1 MDSWAKFCMLQVA
14 GPGGNIG
21 GSMWGSATDGKT
33 IYIAITNTF
42 HQTYT
47 LLPSNKT
54 TTGGAWVALEAT
66 TGKVLWTTPSPDVT
80 APPFGPVSV
89 ANHVVFAT
97 ARRKH
102 GAFYALDA
110 VSGSI
115 LWSNAKNGSVAGG
128 FSIANGC
135 AYVGEGITI
144 TGGQTHGK
152 YLYKYCL

>member
-1 MDSWAKFCMLQVA
+1 MLQVA
-14 GPGGNIG
+14 GPGGYSG

-33 IYIAITNTF
+33 IYTAIANTF

-47 LLPSNKT
+47 LLPSDKT
-54 TTGGAWVALEAT
+54 ITGGAWVALEAA
-66 TGKVLWTTPSPDVT
+66 TGKILWSTPSPDVT
-80 APPFGPVSV
+80 ALPVGPVSV

-97 ARRKH
+97 ARRVH

-115 LWSNAKNGSVAGG
+115 LWSYTRNGSVVGG

-135 AYVGEGITI
+135 AYVGEGITV
-144 TGGQTHGK
+144 TGGQTPGK
-152 YLYKYCL
+152 YLYSYCL